1 MSIRSGVWVIT
12 TKTET
17 AKRRKAAEKKRPK
30 KDRPKRAERARE
42 ARKLRRAERASKL
55 GRPEKPKK
63 KKRISFQISL
73 FITMLFLGL
82 VPMTVTNWILL
93 NTAEDVEL
101 EDALNE
107 MQGQAVILANQLSS
121 VGYIDDPDNESMN
134 MVIDQIADIWGGR
147 IQVIDPEY
155 RILRDTYNAD
165 TGKLN
170 ISENVILG
178 LQGQTNS
185 SFDDAKQF
193 VAFAQPIYQQTDSGE
208 EDVEVLGVILVTLD
222 MEPTVSSLTQIREK
236 ALILELTALC
246 VLVLLIF
253 ALVSYYQRPL
263 NQMVVVM
270 NKAAEGNLKE
280 RVDVR
285 SFKENE
291 RLTDAINRTL
301 DRLQLLDESRQE
313 FVSNVSHELKTPITS
328 IRVLA
333 DSLMSMEDAPVELYQ
348 EFMRDISAEI
358 DRESKIIDDL
368 LSMVRLDQT
377 DMELNISQV
386 SLNELMELILKRLS
400 PIAKQRNIE
409 LLFESFRPVTADVD
423 EGKLTL
429 AVTNLVENA
438 IKYNYDSGWVKLSLN
453 ADYKYFYI
461 KVSDS
466 GCGIPED
473 ALQHIFERFYR
484 VDKARSRETGGT
496 GLGLSITKTVVQLH
510 HGDIRV
516 YSREKQG
523 TTFVVRIPLIYIKE

>member
-1 MSIRSGVWVIT
+1 MSIRSGVWAIT
-12 TKTET
+12 TRTET
-17 AKRRKAAEKKRPK
+17 ERHRKGKGRDKNRLN
-30 KDRPKRAERARE
+30 RAERSRE
-42 ARKLRRAERASKL
+42 AKKLRREERASKS

-63 KKRISFQISL
+63 KRHISFRISL
-73 FITMLFLGL
+73 FIIMLMLGL
-82 VPMTVTNWILL
+82 VPMTVTNWLL
-93 NTAEDVEL
+93 LDTAEDVEL
-101 EDALNE
+101 EDALQE

-121 VGYIDDPDNESMN
+121 VGYIDNPENESMN

-147 IQVIDPEY
+147 IQVINLEY
-155 RILRDTYNAD
+155 RILRDTYSAD

-193 VAFAQPIYQQTDSGE
+193 VAFAQPIYQQTDLDDAE
-208 EDVEVLGVILVTLD
+208 TVEVLGVILVTLD

-236 ALILELTALC
+236 ALLLELTALC
-246 VLVLLIF
+246 VLVLLVF
-253 ALVSYYQRPL
+253 AVGSYYQRPL
-263 NQMVVVM
+263 TQMVVAM
-270 NKAAEGNLKE
+270 NKAAEGNLKD

-285 SFKENE
+285 RFKENE
-291 RLTDAINRTL
+291 QLTDAINRTL

-333 DSLMSMEDAPVELYQ
+333 DSLMSMEDAPVELYR
-348 EFMRDISAEI
+348 EFMQDISAEI

-368 LSMVRLDQT
+368 LSMVRLDQK

-409 LLFESFRPVTADVD
+409 LLFESFRPVMADVD

-438 IKYNYDSGWVKLSLN
+438 IKYNFDSGWVKLSLN

-473 ALQHIFERFYR
+473 ALQHVFERFYR

-510 HGDIRV
+510 RGDIRV
-516 YSREKQG
+516 YSREQQG